1 MVSNFET
8 QSIGPSHRRLLRA
21 LVDRPRGSNVN
32 AFLADGFTLETIAD
46 LVRNEL
52 ATVQFAMMRKRGRS
66 KSLALR
72 LRTRAADCSK
82 ARLNWNELI
91 RRAVWPWHSVK
102 PIRLYADDGLG
113 APWTR
118 QRPRSPL
125 AMRPWAGRGDYSM
138 VDSVPAPHRVR
149 SG

>member
-66 KSLALR
+66 KS
-72 LRTRAADCSK
+72 
-82 ARLNWNELI
+82 AR
-91 RRAVWPWHSVK
+91 VK
-102 PIRLYADDGLG
+102 ITD
-113 APWTR
+113 
-118 QRPRSPL
+118 
-125 AMRPWAGRGDYSM
+125 AGRGLLES
-138 VDSVPAPHRVR
+138 PAELE
-149 SG
+149 